1 MRIVEPQFG
10 AKISFVAAFNDR
22 MVTNLLMSKIGN
34 KIVNRSI
41 VLSLLSSYCLEKLG
55 NMEAKPFNHFVRKVE
70 VDEVAF

>member
-1 MRIVEPQFG
+1 
-10 AKISFVAAFNDR
+10 

-34 KIVNRSI
+34 KIVDRSI
-41 VLSLLSSYCLEKLG
+41 VLFSLLSSYCLEKLG